1 MMAAG
6 NKRLG
11 SRIDYYEH
19 PVFSLWVLIDYYEH
33 PVFSLWVLTATTVCI
48 YQTLKKVTTS

>member
-19 PVFSLWVLIDYYEH
+19 PIISLWVLIDYYEH